1 MMISPSQP
9 INQSVDTLRIALPN
23 DGALYDPTKVFLD
36 QCGLHIERV
45 NSRRYTATIRGIP
58 NCLILF
64 QRAAD
69 ITSKVEEGSADIG
82 IVGLD
87 RFSEQRNE
95 SSLALLIIDDLQYS
109 KCELTVA
116 VPTSWIDVDCMNDLV
131 DVSLEFRQRGK
142 TIRIATKY
150 PKLVRAFLTKYGI
163 NYFNLIQASGTLEIA
178 PQMGYSDMIT
188 DITSTG
194 STLRE
199 NHLKPLI
206 DGTILKS
213 QACLIANPSLTKT
226 SSVMTKTCKEVLD
239 RIEGSLNAKNFYR
252 LTVNIKGKS
261 EIDVASKLQNN
272 KAFEGLFGPTISNV
286 YPHDETSV
294 FSVTLMIQR
303 SKLLDA
309 VNDFRSI
316 GGFSIAVSQPD
327 YLFYATSTSFELFQS
342 HFS

>member
-1 MMISPSQP
+1 MSLTSQFAH
-9 INQSVDTLRIALPN
+9 QSTDTLRIALPS
-23 DGALYDPTKVFLD
+23 DGAMYDPTKAFLD
-36 QCGLHIERV
+36 KCGLHIERV

-58 NCLILF
+58 NCVILF

-87 RFSEQRNE
+87 RFSEQRRE
-95 SSLALLIIDDLQYS
+95 SSQAILVINDLQYS
-109 KCELTVA
+109 RCELTVA

-142 TIRIATKY
+142 TLRIATKY
-150 PKLVRAFLTKYGI
+150 PKLVRAFLAKHGI
-163 NYFNLIQASGTLEIA
+163 SYFNLIQASGTLEIA

-199 NHLKPLI
+199 NHLKPLV

-213 QACLIANPSLTKT
+213 QACLIANPNLTKT
-226 SSVMTKTCKEVLD
+226 SQLMIKTAKEVLD
-239 RIEGSLNAKNFYR
+239 RIEASLNAREFFR
-252 LTVNIKGKS
+252 LTVNIKAQS
-261 EIDVASKLQNN
+261 EEDIASKLQG
-272 KAFEGLFGPTISNV
+272 KELLQGLFGPTISKV
-286 YPHDETSV
+286 YPQDGSSV

-303 SKLLDA
+303 PKLLDA
-309 VNDFRSI
+309 VNDFRTI
-316 GGFSIAVSQPD
+316 GGFSIAVNQPD
-327 YLFYATSTSFELFQS
+327 YLFYAASESFEKLQS

>member
-1 MMISPSQP
+1 MILA
-9 INQSVDTLRIALPN
+9 NQSISQSVETLRIALPS
-23 DGALYDPTKVFLD
+23 DGAMYDPTKAFLD

-58 NCLILF
+58 DCLILF

-69 ITSKVEEGSADIG
+69 ITAKVEEGSADIG

-87 RFSEQRNE
+87 RFSEQRND
-95 SSLALLIIDDLQYS
+95 SSQAVLIMEDLQYS

-131 DVSLEFRQRGK
+131 DVSLEFRQRKK
-142 TIRIATKY
+142 TLRIATKY
-150 PKLVRAFLTKYGI
+150 PKLVRSFFTKHGI
-163 NYFNLIQASGTLEIA
+163 SYFNLIQASGALEIS

-206 DGTILKS
+206 DGTILSS
-213 QACLIANPSLTKT
+213 QACLIANPSLTKR
-226 SSVMTKTCKEVLD
+226 SSIMTKTVKEILD
-239 RIEGSLNAKNFYR
+239 RIEASLNARSFYR
-252 LTVNIKGKS
+252 ITVNIKGKS
-261 EIDVASKLQNN
+261 EETIVSKLKN
-272 KAFEGLFGPTISNV
+272 KKVLDGLFGPTISNV
-286 YPHDETSV
+286 YPQNGGSV

-303 SKLLDA
+303 SNLLDA

-316 GGFSIAVSQPD
+316 GGYSIAVSQPD

-342 HFS
+342 YF